1 MFRQLDSIFKPK
13 SIAIIGVSSKV
24 GSVGHS
30 LFNNVITSGFKGRV
44 YPVNP
49 KGGEILGC
57 EVFPVI
63 GDVPQRVDLAVV
75 VVRASLVPLVVKECG
90 EAGVGGLIII
100 SAGFMEAGKD
110 GEHMVNEILET
121 CRNYGMRVV
130 GPNCLGVINPTLGM
144 NATFANKMA
153 LPGKIAFISQSGA
166 LCSSIL
172 DWANEQNVGFSHF
185 VSIGSMIDI
194 GFAELIDYFGMDP
207 QTSSILIYMESITN
221 ARRFMSAA
229 RGFARSKPIIILKA
243 GKSAAGTEAAMSHTG
258 SLAGNDAAFEAA
270 FKRAG
275 CIRVEKISQLF
286 HCAQS
291 LSMQSR
297 PKGNRLAIVT
307 NAGGPGVL
315 CTDYLTTR
323 GGKLAQLPDKTI
335 ARINEVLAPCWSH
348 SNPVDVLGDASPKQY
363 RAALEACLDCQNVE

>member
-1 MFRQLDSIFKPK
+1 MFSQLDRIFKPR
-13 SIAIIGVSSKV
+13 SVAIIGASSKV

-30 LFNNVITSGFKGRV
+30 LLNNVITNGFKGSI

-57 EVFPVI
+57 KVFPVI
-63 GDVPQRVDLAVV
+63 GDVSEKVDLAVV
-75 VVRASLVPLVVKECG
+75 VVRAPIVPQVVKECG
-90 EAGVGGLIII
+90 EAGIGGLIVI
-100 SAGFMEAGKD
+100 SAGFMEAGQE
-110 GEHMVNEILET
+110 GGQMVKEILAT
-121 CRNYGMRVV
+121 CRKYGMRLV
-130 GPNCLGVINPTLGM
+130 GPNCLGLINTTLGL

-172 DWANEQNVGFSHF
+172 DWAYEQNVGFSHF

-194 GFAELIDYFGMDP
+194 GFADLIDYFGMDP
-207 QTSSILIYMESITN
+207 HTTSILIYMESITN

-229 RGFARSKPIIILKA
+229 RAFARSKPIIILKA
-243 GKSAAGTEAAMSHTG
+243 GRTVAGTEAARSHTG
-258 SLAGNDAAFEAA
+258 SLAGNNAAFEAA

-291 LSMQSR
+291 LSMQPR
-297 PKGNRLAIVT
+297 PKGNRLAIV
-307 NAGGPGVL
+307 
-315 CTDYLTTR
+315 
-323 GGKLAQLPDKTI
+323 
-335 ARINEVLAPCWSH
+335 
-348 SNPVDVLGDASPKQY
+348 SNKQ
-363 RAALEACLDCQNVE
+363 VELWCRL